1 MKARNWENIRKD
13 DCLPTVRGQ
22 NLQGNL
28 TTVLHPGLSPD
39 PLLLLA
45 FLSIPFFFLLKHVT
59 TCPAS
64 NHTAVELGLVLFRVS
79 FKLLAYPGV
88 WDFLPCGTFLS
99 VVLFQQMAVRGAEWV
114 QPSPTL
120 QTLWQPPCPCSEC
133 LLLLSGTQCNPSRCF
148 NGTHGQGSNRKRTT
162 NSAGEKHTPF
172 SSSSSHLCVL
182 YWSFGCLLTCSLPL
196 GNRAGTG
203 LWDPDCVA
211 TSKGSTPLCFVRSL
225 YICLGCRTS
234 TGCLLSLAGT
244 SFLPVPSISSMPV
257 NASQHQQHWC
267 LSFSAPIVKTDSLT
281 CWAVASPY
289 QLATDDAT
297 NHLLHQCHAKLQISM
312 KYFPLPLSGNIFA

>member
-28 TTVLHPGLSPD
+28 TTVLHRGLSPD

-45 FLSIPFFFLLKHVT
+45 FLSTPFFFLLKHVT

-64 NHTAVELGLVLFRVS
+64 NHAAVELGLVLFRVS

-120 QTLWQPPCPCSEC
+120 QTLWQPPCPCS
-133 LLLLSGTQCNPSRCF
+133 QA
-148 NGTHGQGSNRKRTT
+148 H
-162 NSAGEKHTPF
+162 SATPAGVLMAHTGKA
-172 SSSSSHLCVL
+172 V
-182 YWSFGCLLTCSLPL
+182 
-196 GNRAGTG
+196 TG
-203 LWDPDCVA
+203 KEPQIQQER
-211 TSKGSTPLCFVRSL
+211 STLH
-225 YICLGCRTS
+225 
-234 TGCLLSLAGT
+234 
-244 SFLPVPSISSMPV
+244 FLPPRPICVCCTGVLVVCLPVHFRWETELVQGCGTRTVWPPARVPHRCVSWDLFTSALAAEPAQAVCFHWLEPAFCQFLPFLACQLMPV
-257 NASQHQQHWC
+257 NTNNIDASAFQPQLWKQI
-267 LSFSAPIVKTDSLT
+267 P
-281 CWAVASPY
+281 SPAE
-289 QLATDDAT
+289 L
-297 NHLLHQCHAKLQISM
+297 
-312 KYFPLPLSGNIFA
+312 